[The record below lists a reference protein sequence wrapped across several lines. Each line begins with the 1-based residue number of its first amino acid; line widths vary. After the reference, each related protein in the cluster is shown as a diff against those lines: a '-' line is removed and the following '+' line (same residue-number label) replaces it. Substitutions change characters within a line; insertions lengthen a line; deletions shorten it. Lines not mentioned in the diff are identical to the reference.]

1 MRSIIH
7 PIRYTANSFTLLT
20 FLLFLGCGLCLSFL
34 SGSLSLLV
42 SSLLLVK
49 HGLTLTL
56 LLDASDFLPMLQIC
70 LCLVHCFLVFLL
82 SCNLL
87 RDGSTRL
94 WFPLV
99 ELIKRRLHIRNHG
112 FSNSLG
118 HILVAASLLYD
129 GIVCSIRVGLLIDR
143 LTLII
148 LRNTIQGRL
157 CRSFLL
163 TGFLLLR
170 FVSGLISCHLI
181 SINKGIRL
189 GILLVNR
196 SIFLINRSILLR
208 LINRRSIN
216 LATPHRLA
224 IGIGHTLDH
233 VVELLR

>member
-7 PIRYTANSFTLLT
+7 PIRYTVNSFTLLT

-49 HGLTLTL
+49 HDLTLAL
-56 LLDASDFLPMLQIC
+56 LLDASDFLPMLQVC

-129 GIVCSIRVGLLIDR
+129 GIVCSVRVGLLIDR
-143 LTLII
+143 LTIII

-189 GILLVNR
+189 DIL
-196 SIFLINRSILLR
+196 LINRSILLR
-208 LINRRSIN
+208 LVNRRSIN

-224 IGIGHTLDH
+224 VGIGHTLDH

>member
-7 PIRYTANSFTLLT
+7 PIRYTVNCLTLLT
-20 FLLFLGCGLCLSFL
+20 FLLFLGCGLCLGFF
-34 SGSLSLLV
+34 SGSLSLLI

-49 HGLTLTL
+49 HGLTLAL
-56 LLDASDFLPMLQIC
+56 LLDSSDFLPMLQVC

-129 GIVCSIRVGLLIDR
+129 GIVCSVRVGLLIDR
-143 LTLII
+143 LTIII

-163 TGFLLLR
+163 AGFLLR
-170 FVSGLISCHLI
+170 FVFGLLSCHLI
-181 SINKGIRL
+181 SINKGIHL
-189 GILLVNR
+189 GIAIINR
-196 SIFLINRSILLR
+196 SIFLVNWNILLR

-216 LATPHRLA
+216 LATPHRFTV
-224 IGIGHTLDH
+224 GIGHALDH

>member
-7 PIRYTANSFTLLT
+7 PIRYTVNSFTLLT

-49 HGLTLTL
+49 HDLTLAL

-70 LCLVHCFLVFLL
+70 LCLVHCFLVLLL

-112 FSNSLG
+112 FSNGLG

-143 LTLII
+143 LTIII

-163 TGFLLLR
+163 TGFLLMR

-189 GILLVNR
+189 GILLVN
-196 SIFLINRSILLR
+196 LSILLR